1 MSPKADSEILDHILK
16 KLTSDEAAFISSLID
31 KDPLTGVYNRR
42 KFDRDIELVLSMSER
57 TKKGTSLLIL
67 DIDLFKQYNDR
78 HGHQQGDRVLTQVT
92 EAIEKS
98 LRHYDRIHV
107 YRYGGEEFVLLI
119 PDITSQDASNIGDRL
134 RENIKETCGI
144 TVSIGISHYK
154 ENCEDLE
161 SMISNADKAMY
172 QAKKAGR
179 NRVVV
184 YAGNNYSNGYQAESF
199 HKP

>member
-1 MSPKADSEILDHILK
+1 MRSKADSESLELILN

-42 KFDRDIELVLSMSER
+42 KFDRDIELVISMSER

-78 HGHQQGDRVLTQVT
+78 YGHQQGDRVLTQLSET
-92 EAIEKS
+92 IEKS

-119 PDITSQDASNIGDRL
+119 PEISSKDALRIGERL
-134 RENIKETCGI
+134 RENIKKACGI

-154 ENCEDLE
+154 ENSHNLE
-161 SMISNADKAMY
+161 SMIFNADKAMY
-172 QAKKAGR
+172 QAKRTGR
-179 NRVVV
+179 NKVVL
-184 YAGNNYSNGYQAESF
+184 YDATDRL
-199 HKP
+199 